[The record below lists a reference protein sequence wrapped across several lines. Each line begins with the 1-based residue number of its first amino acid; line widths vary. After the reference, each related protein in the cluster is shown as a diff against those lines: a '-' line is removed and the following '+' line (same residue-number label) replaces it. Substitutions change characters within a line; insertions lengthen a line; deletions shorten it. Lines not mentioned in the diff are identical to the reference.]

1 MALGSVALAFITVAI
16 DRSLDPD
23 AFKMSGVLAPNS
35 VEGTRTIL
43 SIVTG
48 SMISIAGVT
57 FSLTMVAVTNAAAQY
72 GPRLIGNFMRD
83 KANQFTLG
91 VFTSTFIYGLLILR
105 VAHVGDP
112 TSSGENPTEFIPNV
126 SVFFAMMMTL
136 LSVGVLIYFVH
147 HIPETLNVGN
157 ITARIGRDLRDRL
170 RVLVTPEDKRR
181 PRLGNDG
188 AIYDVDLA
196 LRVPAK
202 EEGYVQTLNFAYLV
216 KVATE
221 HDLIIDLQF
230 QPGDFVVCGDVL
242 LDAWKV
248 DGTKIETDEEGTLID
263 SIRNAYAMG
272 QSRTVHQNLLY
283 LADEL
288 VEVLA
293 RALSP
298 GVNDPYT
305 ATNCIHWYQ
314 SALNVMVAEPD
325 PIADRFDEQNIRRV
339 MTRPLTFETMLD
351 VFAGKSR
358 PYVASDKIAAA
369 EMLSML
375 GKLRARATSESRKT
389 ALANEM
395 SALVRAAYDALPNE
409 VDRESIA
416 DLANKITSGL
426 KDDVS
431 LEKSRREEGWLGGT
445 A

>member
-1 MALGSVALAFITVAI
+1 MAVGSVVLAFLTVAI
-16 DRSLDPD
+16 DRRIDPQM
-23 AFKMSGVLAPNS
+23 FKAAGMLAPNS

-43 SIVTG
+43 SIITG

-105 VAHVGDP
+105 VARVSDDTVPGDAVQ
-112 TSSGENPTEFIPNV
+112 EFVPNI
-126 SVFFAMMMTL
+126 SVLVAMLMTL

-157 ITARIGRDLRDRL
+157 ITARIGRGLRDRL
-170 RVLVTPEDKRR
+170 RKLVDPENNDR
-181 PRLGNDG
+181 PRLEAFHDDCDYKQ
-188 AIYDVDLA
+188 ASRITAV
-196 LRVPAK
+196 
-202 EEGYVQTLNFAYLV
+202 EEGYVQTLNLSFLV

-221 HDLIIDLQF
+221 YDLLIDLQF
-230 QPGDFVVCGDVL
+230 QPGDFVVRGDIL
-242 LDAWKV
+242 LDVWTADGSQV
-248 DGTKIETDEEGTLID
+248 DSEHISEITDKL
-263 SIRNAYAMG
+263 RNAYAMG
-272 QSRTVHQNLLY
+272 QSRTVHQNYTY

-298 GVNDPYT
+298 GINDPYT
-305 ATNCIHWYQ
+305 AANCIHWYQ
-314 SALNVMVAEPD
+314 SCLNAMLIEAD
-325 PIADRFDEQNIRRV
+325 PIADRFDEDNIRRV
-339 MTRPLTFETMLD
+339 IMKPLTFEKLLS

-375 GKLRARATSESRKT
+375 AKLRARAVLENRKA
-389 ALANEM
+389 ALDNEM

-409 VDRESIA
+409 VDREFIA
-416 DLANKITSGL
+416 SLAKRITAGL
-426 KDDVS
+426 EDEAS
-431 LEKSRREEGWLGGT
+431 LEAARSQEGWLGGT
-445 A
+445 G

>member
-1 MALGSVALAFITVAI
+1 MALGSVILAFITVAI
-16 DRSLDPD
+16 DRSLGPD

-105 VAHVGDP
+105 VAHAGDS
-112 TSSGENPTEFIPNV
+112 TSSGENAAEFIPNV
-126 SVFFAMMMTL
+126 SVFVAMMMTL

-170 RVLVTPEDKRR
+170 RQLIARDPDQPLR
-181 PRLGNDG
+181 PNLADPY
-188 AIYDVDLA
+188 YDVDLA
-196 LRVPAK
+196 LRIAAK
-202 EEGYVQTLNFAYLV
+202 DEGYVQTLNFSHLV
-216 KVATE
+216 KLAKE

-242 LDAWKV
+242 LDAWTV
-248 DGTKIETDEEGTLID
+248 DGLQIDVEDEEAL
-263 SIRNAYAMG
+263 IRNILSAYAMG

-325 PIADRFDEQNIRRV
+325 SIADRFDEDNTRRI
-339 MTRPLTFETMLD
+339 MTKPLTFETLLD

-369 EMLSML
+369 QMLSML
-375 GKLRARATSESRKT
+375 GKLRAKATLESRKT
-389 ALANEM
+389 ALNTEM

-409 VDRESIA
+409 VDREFIA
-416 DLANKITSGL
+416 ELANRITAGL
-426 KDDVS
+426 KDEAS

>member
-1 MALGSVALAFITVAI
+1 MAIGAVILAFVTVAI
-16 DRSLDPD
+16 DRALGPD
-23 AFKMSGVLAPNS
+23 IFKSVGILAPNS

-43 SIVTG
+43 SIITG

-91 VFTSTFIYGLLILR
+91 VFTSTFIYGLLVLR
-105 VAHVGDP
+105 VAHGGGDAVNAESLP
-112 TSSGENPTEFIPNV
+112 EFIPNV
-126 SVFFAMMMTL
+126 SVLIAILMTL

-170 RVLVTPEDKRR
+170 RLLVGESEDTPARR
-181 PRLGNDG
+181 ETGECWFDIN
-188 AIYDVDLA
+188 LA
-196 LRVPAK
+196 LRVTASD
-202 EEGYVQTLNFAYLV
+202 EGYVQTLNLAYLV
-216 KVATE
+216 KIAAE
-221 HDLIIDLQF
+221 HDLIIDLQY
-230 QPGDFVVCGDVL
+230 QPGDFVVLGDIL
-242 LDAWKV
+242 LDVWSSDGAKV
-248 DGTKIETDEEGTLID
+248 DVDDMPDLVDRLRK
-263 SIRNAYAMG
+263 AYAMG
-272 QSRTVHQNLLY
+272 QARTVHQNYLY

-288 VEVLA
+288 IEVLA

-305 ATNCIHWYQ
+305 AANCIHWYQ
-314 SALNVMVAEPD
+314 SCLNAMIIAPD
-325 PIADRFDEQNIRRV
+325 PIADQYDDQDQRRIF
-339 MTRPLTFETMLD
+339 MTALTFEKLLD

-375 GKLRARATSESRKT
+375 GKLRARATQESRRA
-389 ALANEM
+389 ALNNEM

-409 VDRESIA
+409 VDREFIA
-416 DLANKITSGL
+416 DLANRITAGL
-426 KDDVS
+426 KDEAS
-431 LEKSRREEGWLGGT
+431 IEKARRGEDWLGGT
-445 A
+445 G